1 MSDVRQQ
8 IVDLIP
14 RLRRF
19 ACTLTGSRDAA
30 DDIVQTALERALTRL
45 DQWQPDTHLDRWL
58 MRIVHN
64 VWIDEI
70 RRNRRF
76 VSVPEVSDRH
86 LGADPGDRLAEA
98 RVALSQTRVA
108 IARLPALQRDV
119 LALVCVDGRS
129 YKEAAEILDVPVG
142 TVMSRLARARKQ
154 LADMLESPNHRNAG
168 MTVGKLR

>member
-1 MSDVRQQ
+1 MSNVRQQ

-19 ACTLTGSRDAA
+19 ACVLTGSRHAA

-58 MRIVHN
+58 MRILHN
-64 VWIDEI
+64 VWIDEV

-76 VSVPEVSDRH
+76 VGVSEVSDLD
-86 LGADPGDRLAEA
+86 LGSDPGDRRAEA
-98 RVALSQTRVA
+98 RVALSQTQAV
-108 IARLPALQRDV
+108 IAQLPAQQRDV

-129 YKEAAEILDVPVG
+129 YKEAAEILAVPVG
-142 TVMSRLARARKQ
+142 TVMSRLARARAQ
-154 LADMLESPNHRNAG
+154 LADKLENPNDRNAG
-168 MTVGKLR
+168 MTGVKQR

>member
-1 MSDVRQQ
+1 VNNVRHQ
-8 IVDLIP
+8 IVELIP

-19 ACTLTGSRDAA
+19 ACVLTGSRDAA

-58 MRIVHN
+58 MRILHN
-64 VWIDEI
+64 VWIDEV

-76 VSVPEVSDRH
+76 VNVSDVSDLD
-86 LGADPGDRLAEA
+86 LGSDPGDRRAEA
-98 RVALSQTRVA
+98 HVALSQARAA
-108 IARLPALQRDV
+108 IARLPAQQRDV

-129 YKEAAEILDVPVG
+129 YKEAAEILEVPVG

-154 LADMLESPNHRNAG
+154 LADTLETPNNRNVS
-168 MTVGKLR
+168 MTGVKQR